1 MGVSRS
7 LLQSYGSSGL
17 SSSLHL
23 RQNEIVW
30 SWCSLA
36 TVILQSSQCM
46 CAHGAPEIAP
56 DPCRNCLCNTPPS
69 FCCRKWV
76 RDRKYKNRNGPFQV
90 CLPSVSQPVCI
101 WLISARKVSIYANNG
116 ASSPQRRLR
125 GLSQNFLTAR
135 PPNCSGGESPL
146 RCLQAHIK
154 VSFSRMLHARD
165 AGAPNKDAILLHN
178 LTFKTGFKVHMV
190 SGGDF
195 KNAPACECR
204 CSLFQ

>member
-1 MGVSRS
+1 MPKKSVGLPGSVSMGVSRS

-23 RQNEIVW
+23 IQNEIAW

-56 DPCRNCLCNTPPS
+56 DPCRNCLRNPPPS

-101 WLISARKVSIYANNG
+101 WLISARKVSTYANHG
-116 ASSPQRRLR
+116 ASSPKDVCAGYLRTFSQLGHRIAVEEIHLWGVCRLTSR
-125 GLSQNFLTAR
+125 SAFHGCFMRETQVLPTKMLFLCT
-135 PPNCSGGESPL
+135 
-146 RCLQAHIK
+146 I
-154 VSFSRMLHARD
+154 
-165 AGAPNKDAILLHN
+165 
-178 LTFKTGFKVHMV
+178 
-190 SGGDF
+190 
-195 KNAPACECR
+195 
-204 CSLFQ
+204 